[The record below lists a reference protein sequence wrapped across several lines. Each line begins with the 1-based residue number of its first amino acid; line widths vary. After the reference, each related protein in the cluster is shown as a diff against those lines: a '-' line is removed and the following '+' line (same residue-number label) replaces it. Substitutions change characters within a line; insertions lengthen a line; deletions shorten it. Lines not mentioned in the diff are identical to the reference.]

1 MQVFPQV
8 LQDGLRGGDII
19 YFLNGPAVEES
30 DRC

>member
-8 LQDGLRGGDII
+8 LQDGLRRRDIA
-19 YFLNGPAVEES
+19 YFMNGAAVEES